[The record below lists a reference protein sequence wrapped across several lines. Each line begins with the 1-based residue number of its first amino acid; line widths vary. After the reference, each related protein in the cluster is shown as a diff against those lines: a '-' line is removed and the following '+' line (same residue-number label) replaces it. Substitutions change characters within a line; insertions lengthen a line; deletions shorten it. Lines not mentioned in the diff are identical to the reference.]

1 MIWFSPLREMQSQI
15 LRHLI
20 YFIKYFSA
28 TKSFIKW
35 PKELLHNASKPLCW
49 ASNKPKCIIF
59 SRTLMASFRD
69 ICNGGIVMQLLILL
83 SASRF
88 TTEDTRILVKRK
100 KTHYFEGAS
109 SPPNLFLY
117 FSISCYEHL
126 RHYNFNPELSPV
138 QSRS

>member
-109 SPPNLFLY
+109 SPPNLFFVFFYLMLST
-117 FSISCYEHL
+117 FET
-126 RHYNFNPELSPV
+126 RNFNPKLSPA
-138 QSRS
+138 QSRP